1 MIELSIADFAFS
13 SSPFIPPLP
22 TWQSSHREA
31 SRVRCMAS
39 DDEIVQETRT
49 TRGCRLKLFS
59 CIYETQTFLTQQSHL
74 WSSVHSKNHEL
85 SFYHESAFLYTLV
98 KNWEY
103 KQNICAVTS
112 DHTMIAARCLEF
124 VKVYWQSWIVA
135 LAPLIFSPILFCG
148 DTLQVQP
155 DSIRIKLEIWIKY
168 SLMQEEEA
176 LKCGY
181 IILLMILFWL
191 TEALPLPVTAMIPMV
206 SDWKIFD

>member
-1 MIELSIADFAFS
+1 
-13 SSPFIPPLP
+13 
-22 TWQSSHREA
+22 
-31 SRVRCMAS
+31 
-39 DDEIVQETRT
+39 
-49 TRGCRLKLFS
+49 
-59 CIYETQTFLTQQSHL
+59 
-74 WSSVHSKNHEL
+74 
-85 SFYHESAFLYTLV
+85 
-98 KNWEY
+98 
-103 KQNICAVTS
+103 
-112 DHTMIAARCLEF
+112 MIAARCLEF

-155 DSIRIKLEIWIKY
+155 DSIKIKFEIRIK
-168 SLMQEEEA
+168 SSSMQEEEA